1 VKVLL
6 ATDGE
11 RPSEEACNL
20 IVKLADR
27 KKIDLMVM
35 AVEGFDMALEE
46 GARAEGKYS
55 RDVGRKHALGI
66 VDRTVEQLIDAGF
79 RAAGHVQEGYP
90 AFEILHEIESGWHEV
105 TVLGSGKASW
115 LGQLMLGSV
124 STKVL
129 HGSPTSVVIVHKT
142 NENASGKVLIGTDG
156 SRGSEFAVRAVVGLC
171 DPERTEI
178 QVTSG
183 VRLEEAAALSA
194 DSSGSDLP
202 GQEELMP
209 HLRHQAEQA
218 VDHARGLL
226 SDAGFSVTGG
236 IVEGHPA
243 EVLLRQAEEGD
254 FDLVAV
260 GSRGRGAL
268 ERVLLGS
275 VSDRIVRHA
284 PASLVARR
292 KA

>member
-11 RPSEEACNL
+11 RPSEEARKL
-20 IVKLADR
+20 IVKLADPKR
-27 KKIDLMVM
+27 IELMVM

-55 RDVGRKHALGI
+55 RDAGRKHALGI
-66 VDRTVEQLIDAGF
+66 VDRTVEELLDAGF
-79 RAAGHVQEGYP
+79 RATGHVQEGYP
-90 AFEILHEIESGWHEV
+90 AFEILHEIERGWHEV
-105 TVLGSGKASW
+105 TVLGSGKESW
-115 LGQLMLGSV
+115 LGQVMLGSV
-124 STKVL
+124 STKIL

-142 NENASGKVLIGTDG
+142 LESQSGKVLVGTDG
-156 SRGSEFAVRAVVGLC
+156 SRGSEFAVRAVAGLC
-171 DPERTEI
+171 DPDRVEI

-183 VRLEEAAALSA
+183 VRLEEAAAMA
-194 DSSGSDLP
+194 ADLP
-202 GQEELMP
+202 GNESPGRDELMP

-218 VDHARGLL
+218 VDHAKGLL

-243 EVLLRQAEEGD
+243 EVLLRQADEGE

-292 KA
+292 TV